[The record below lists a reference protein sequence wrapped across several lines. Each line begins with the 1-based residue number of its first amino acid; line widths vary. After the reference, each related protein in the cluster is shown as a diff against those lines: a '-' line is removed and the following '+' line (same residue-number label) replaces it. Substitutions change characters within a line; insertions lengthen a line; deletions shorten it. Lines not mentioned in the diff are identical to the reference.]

1 MTRVLVTGG
10 AGFIGLHLASN
21 LVARGMQ
28 VDLLDNFSR
37 GALDAD
43 VQALAAKPGVRL
55 MQEDLLAPGALRDL
69 GDDYEYIFHLA
80 AIIGVANVQSR
91 PLAVLRDNQ
100 KMLFTVLDLA
110 ARQRALTRFVF
121 ASTSEV
127 VVGTLEANR
136 LLIPTPESTELVL
149 PDLARPRTSYML
161 SKLYGEAICMHS
173 GLPFTALRPHNVYG
187 PRMGMA
193 HVIPEL
199 LARASRAPE
208 GGRLE
213 VYSAEHTR
221 TFCYVDDAVEILIRA
236 ATSPGAA
243 GQVLNLG
250 AQEPE
255 VTMREVAVEVCR
267 AVGRDLEIVPLPAAA
282 GSPSRRCPD
291 MTKTTRIIDYVARIS
306 LPDGIRRTLAW
317 YAARGFPA
325 EKRA

>member
-10 AGFIGLHLASN
+10 AGFIGCHLASS
-21 LVARGMQ
+21 LVGRGMQ

-37 GALDAD
+37 GAMDAD
-43 VQALAAKPGVRL
+43 VQALAAQPGVRL
-55 MQEDLLAPGALRDL
+55 MQEDLLAPGALQGL
-69 GDDYEYIFHLA
+69 GDDYDYVFHLA

-100 KMLFTVLDLA
+100 KMLFAVLDLA
-110 ARQRALTRFVF
+110 ARQRMLSRFVF

-127 VVGTLEANR
+127 VVGSLEANR
-136 LLIPTPESTELVL
+136 LLIPTPEDSELTL

-161 SKLYGEAICMHS
+161 SKIYGEAICLHS

-213 VYSAEHTR
+213 VYSADHTR

-236 ATSPGAA
+236 ATTGGAA

-250 AQEPE
+250 AQAPE

-267 AVGRDLEIVPLPAAA
+267 AVGKSLEIVPLPAVA
-282 GSPSRRCPD
+282 GSPARRCPD
-291 MTKTTRIIDYVARIS
+291 MSKTTRLLDYVARVS
-306 LPDGIRRTLAW
+306 LSDGVERTLTW